1 MGLLRES
8 SSRDRQ
14 LVLVYALVAVLF
26 VVLYVVLFPRPL
38 PAEFT
43 LVPSQAL
50 PLTEV
55 KADKLSPG
63 GSFFVLGGWEGYWNT
78 QGDLERVT
86 ARRAQSTA
94 FGDKIAW
101 YDATKGQLVVEGPQG
116 MLFTVPGEQYPVWSA
131 GRLFTV
137 DENRMGL
144 KAYSSEGRLQWS
156 KHFASL
162 VTAFDTSSNLTVVG
176 TLDGR
181 VQIFGP
187 TGAPSGGF
195 QPGGSRLSVIYNV
208 AVAPRDGA
216 ILVLAGLDP
225 KRFLVLERGGS
236 EFRPVFHKPL
246 MENRPW
252 PTPLGF
258 LNGGRVA
265 YYQTEKG
272 LAFLDP
278 RQPDREVVSVVKGS
292 PVLLKALPGTDLISF
307 IERDGDRAALRVV
320 SPRGASLLTL
330 PFSARDLLL
339 EREGQSLFLGA
350 DQTLLK
356 LEVRIQ

>member
-1 MGLLRES
+1 M
-8 SSRDRQ
+8 
-14 LVLVYALVAVLF
+14 VYALIAILF
-26 VVLYVVLFPRPL
+26 VVLYLVLFPRPL

-50 PLTEV
+50 PLAEA
-55 KADKLSPG
+55 KAERLSPG
-63 GSFFVLGGWEGYWNT
+63 GSFFVLGGWEGYWNS
-78 QGDLERVT
+78 QGELEKVT
-86 ARRAQSTA
+86 ARRNQSTA
-94 FGDKIAW
+94 WGDKLAW
-101 YDATKGQLVVEGPQG
+101 YDAAKGQLVVEGPQG
-116 MLFTVPGEQYPVWSA
+116 VLFTIPGEQYPVWSA

-137 DENRMGL
+137 DENRLGL
-144 KAYSSEGRLQWS
+144 KAYNAEGRPQWA

-162 VTAFDTSSNLTVVG
+162 VTAFDTSTNLTVVG
-176 TLDGR
+176 TLDGK

-187 TGAPSGGF
+187 TGTPSGGF

-236 EFRPVFHKPL
+236 EFRPVFHKAL
-246 MENRPW
+246 KENHPW

-258 LNGGRVA
+258 LDGGKLA

-278 RQPDREVVSVVKGS
+278 KQPDHEVVSPVKGS
-292 PVLLKALPGTDLISF
+292 PLLLQALPGTDLVSF
-307 IERDGDRAALRVV
+307 IEREGERSALRVV
-320 SPRGASLLTL
+320 SPQGTSLLTL

-339 EREGQSLFLGA
+339 QRQGQSLFLGA
-350 DQTLLK
+350 DQTLLR